1 MEKTSNRLTTREGVK
16 MTIYEMAQ
24 VLVSEGVCDS
34 IEAAYQ
40 HMEDVGLQRA
50 HDTLDGSRVA
60 P

>member
-1 MEKTSNRLTTREGVK
+1 
-16 MTIYEMAQ
+16 MTIYQMAQ